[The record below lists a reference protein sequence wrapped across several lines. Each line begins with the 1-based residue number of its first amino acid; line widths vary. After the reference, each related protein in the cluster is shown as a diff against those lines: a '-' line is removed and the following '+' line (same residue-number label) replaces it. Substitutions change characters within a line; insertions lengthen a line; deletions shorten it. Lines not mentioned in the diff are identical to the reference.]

1 MRKQIN
7 PLQYREFCKIW
18 ITGTNVTNTMKQL
31 GFKSMKYSQRNLC
44 WTLSENEY
52 IMFIL
57 KYGN

>member
-7 PLQYREFCKIW
+7 PLQYREFCEIW
-18 ITGTNVTNTMKQL
+18 ITGKNVTNTMKQL
-31 GFKSMKYSQRNLC
+31 GFKSIKYSQRNLY
-44 WTLSENEY
+44 WTLSEKEY